1 MKRIVPVV
9 IALAALSLRAQ
20 AQYPRIGNLWGVSP
34 ASVEYEKWSR
44 YGLIVSSGGSLG
56 TWRNFSAQ
64 LRKRNPRIVLLET
77 AAFMNLGKP
86 EATPFMRD
94 EWYLRKPDGGKV
106 IWWADQVYTPN
117 LLVGPCL
124 DALVKQ
130 SLAQADA
137 LVREK
142 LIDGLFYDS
151 VVGAATWLGDVDT
164 NRDGKADRAADVD
177 LRWCDAQ
184 CAFFDRVKGGLG
196 GAAIVANDADTR
208 HQTHINGRLFEGIRL
223 LDQVDGGGMS
233 IQEAVSILTGWMDG
247 ATRPGLTFAIATHPI
262 GWQAHRVGVGNMVT
276 SRGEL
281 DRARRD
287 YRRMRFGLGVT
298 LLTDAYYAYD
308 LGTVWYGLPWW
319 YAEYDAPLGR
329 PLGPAREVALQT
341 PALVASWSAGRSV
354 DAMQLD
360 QDITADA
367 RGIEGVVR
375 DQNAGWRR
383 LFGTRPSRIRFVPGR
398 TYRVQAQCELT
409 AATGLV
415 QFQLRTPTGGWEQH
429 DKGIRT
435 FSGKKGDRWIIDVT
449 VKPDAFDDYGAEW
462 HMNGA
467 GGLLLRSL
475 TVTEPTQSYWE
486 RRFSGGAVLV
496 NGGDRPL
503 RVPLAQ
509 PMRRLKSAEAPLH
522 ALEADD
528 GDAAFT
534 CSSGWQSRQRED
546 RIVGA
551 TYRVA
556 RKPGA
561 TAAWRFTA
569 PAAGRYTLYACLPG
583 GKGWTNAA
591 IYRCGSSRAVI
602 DQRGGDGGWVRVLQ
616 AEMKASETRELQLT
630 SSGMGDT
637 AADAIRVESVA
648 RFHDGSNAG
657 AVALQPRDAVVLLAR

>member
-1 MKRIVPVV
+1 MGRTVPVV
-9 IALAALSLRAQ
+9 IALAALGLRAE

-34 ASVEYEKWSR
+34 ASVEYARWSR

-56 TWRNFSAQ
+56 TWRNFSTQ

-124 DALVKQ
+124 DSLVKQ
-130 SLAQADA
+130 SLIQADA

-142 LIDGLFYDS
+142 LVDGLFYDS

-164 NRDGKADRAADVD
+164 DRDGKADRAADVD

-196 GAAIVANDADTR
+196 GAAIVANDAATR

-233 IQEAVSILTGWMDG
+233 IQEAVSILTGWMEG
-247 ATRPGLTFAIATHPI
+247 ATQPGLTFAIATHPI
-262 GWQAHRVGVGNMVT
+262 GWQAHRVGVGSTVT

-287 YRRMRFGLGVT
+287 FRRMRFGLGVT
-298 LLTDAYYAYD
+298 LLTNAYYAYD

-329 PLGPAREVALQT
+329 PLGPGREVALET
-341 PALVASWSAGRSV
+341 PVSVASWRAGQATSAFQMDLGVEASPQGIRGGTE
-354 DAMQLD
+354 DAS
-360 QDITADA
+360 
-367 RGIEGVVR
+367 G
-375 DQNAGWRR
+375 GWRR

-398 TYRVQAQCELT
+398 TYRIQAQCELT

-415 QFQLRTPTGGWEQH
+415 QFQLRTPTGGWEKH

-435 FSGKKGDRWIIDVT
+435 FSGKKGDRWTIDVT
-449 VKPDAFDDYGAEW
+449 VKPDAYDDYGAEW

-467 GGLLLRSL
+467 GGLLLKGL
-475 TVTEPTQSYWE
+475 TVTEPTRSYWE

-522 ALEADD
+522 TAEADD
-528 GDAAFT
+528 EETAFS
-534 CSSGWQSRQRED
+534 CSAGWQSRIRED
-546 RIVGA
+546 RVVGA
-551 TYRVA
+551 GYRVA

-561 TAAWRFTA
+561 RAAWRFTA
-569 PAAGRYTLYACLPG
+569 PSDGLYTLFACLPG
-583 GKGWTNAA
+583 GRSWTSAA
-591 IYRCGSSRAVI
+591 LYRCGATRAVV
-602 DQRGGDGGWVRVLQ
+602 DQRQGDGGWVRVMQ
-616 AEMKASETRELQLT
+616 VRMKAGEARTLDLV
-630 SSGMGDT
+630 SSGPGET
-637 AADAIRVESVA
+637 AADAVRIESAA
-648 RFHDGSNAG
+648 RLNDGATAS
-657 AVALQPRDAVVLLAR
+657 AVVLPARDAAVLLNR